1 MCRRS
6 WELLDSLLR
15 VSGHPDRVAQA
26 RVCASARAGAAGE
39 REGAGLRPIAT
50 KVIPDRGPP
59 SLSTCDHERDRRAV
73 RDVGN
78 HAGQTSYRRNQG
90 GGVMKSGKP
99 RRLTKLR
106 INEISL
112 VDRGA
117 GRGVHIAL
125 AKRDSHPGP
134 VKEATVKYLKKIM
147 KSLNR
152 AVVDSG
158 EILPPCTREQ
168 LYETVVKT
176 ACTEV
181 DAQPAAI

>member
-1 MCRRS
+1 
-6 WELLDSLLR
+6 
-15 VSGHPDRVAQA
+15 
-26 RVCASARAGAAGE
+26 
-39 REGAGLRPIAT
+39 
-50 KVIPDRGPP
+50 
-59 SLSTCDHERDRRAV
+59 
-73 RDVGN
+73 
-78 HAGQTSYRRNQG
+78 
-90 GGVMKSGKP
+90 MKSGKP

-158 EILPPCTREQ
+158 EILPPYTREQ
-168 LYETVVKT
+168 LYEDARRLGIEGRSKMNKEQLRR
-176 ACTEV
+176 AV
-181 DAQPAAI
+181 DAKK